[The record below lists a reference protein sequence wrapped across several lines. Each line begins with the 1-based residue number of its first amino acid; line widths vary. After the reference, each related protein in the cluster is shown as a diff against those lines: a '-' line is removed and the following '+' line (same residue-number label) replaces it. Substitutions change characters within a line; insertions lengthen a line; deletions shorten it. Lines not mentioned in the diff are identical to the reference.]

1 MPLSAVNPHYRR
13 LPVASSVRIVTQ
25 SEETEDLREAVRLL
39 AIAALEP
46 GRFSFDL
53 HLLTLDMNRE
63 DRTAA
68 LLVLV
73 GLLGAAEG
81 EKPRVWGADAHPF
94 LRRLDNHRET
104 LQNVRYEQAAVVL
117 ADAIGV
123 HPQTARTL
131 LDAHMNDGKGLL
143 AHQALRG

>member
-1 MPLSAVNPHYRR
+1 MDADEQL
-13 LPVASSVRIVTQ
+13 Q
-25 SEETEDLREAVRLL
+25 DLREAITLM

-46 GRFSFDL
+46 SRFTFDL
-53 HLLTLDMNRE
+53 HLLTLGMNGE

-81 EKPRVWGADAHPF
+81 EKPRLWGPEAHPF
-94 LRRLDNHRET
+94 LRRFDVHRQGLEG
-104 LQNVRYEQAAVVL
+104 VRYERAAAVL
-117 ADAIGV
+117 ADALDV
-123 HPQTARTL
+123 HLSLARTL

-143 AHQALRG
+143 AHQALRA

>member
-1 MPLSAVNPHYRR
+1 MRLVSADE
-13 LPVASSVRIVTQ
+13 Q
-25 SEETEDLREAVRLL
+25 MQDLQESVRLL

-46 GRFSFDL
+46 SRFSFEL
-53 HLLTLDMNRE
+53 HLLTLDMSSE
-63 DRTAA
+63 DRAAA

-81 EKPRVWGADAHPF
+81 EKPRPWGPEAHPF
-94 LRRLDNHRET
+94 LQRFDRHREA
-104 LQNVRYEQAAVVL
+104 LKGVRYERAAEVL
-117 ADAIGV
+117 ADALDV
-123 HPQTARTL
+123 HPQMARTL